1 MPEKRGSQNR
11 LLRLLAAR
19 FMGSSGGSYLSVV
32 TLISMAGVV
41 LGVSSLLV
49 IFSIVT
55 GLEDTFREKLL
66 GVYPHAV
73 VIGPGADVPDWR
85 ALEAKV
91 GAMPEARR
99 VSAATYDEMMISS
112 GGRKLG
118 VLVKG
123 LVPARS
129 PGAPFLQRQMIEGG
143 LGDLEQQPSVVWDA
157 SRARLEVGGL
167 PGGRFSSY
175 VLWPTGAPQALAPG
189 LESRGGEGASLRV
202 ASPAPAPCLLKDL
215 FGEETTLGALPG
227 GSDWY
232 AAGPGTVQVLTG
244 EQQVAVALDDGDCVT
259 LVLDGK
265 GGQGLIK
272 EDWSVVGSA
281 DGAVSLLNLPGRP
294 AELALEGR
302 SVTVAPGE
310 SGTLVARGRP
320 APPIIL
326 GSGLAHSLNVGVG
339 GEVSLVSPFQ
349 GASRFERRKAGSR
362 PASRVFRVAGIVE
375 LGFYEYDSRLALVH
389 FDDARAFLMRGDRA
403 RWVEVEG
410 DDLEQLDRF
419 TASLER
425 TLAAGTL
432 DRLGRSALNL
442 AARLE
447 SLQGQLPLEAS
458 ASALDRLAHVQE
470 LAAHMRFA
478 PQEDL
483 GLGLSNRHRII
494 SWKEMNRSMF
504 SAMQRQ
510 RIVLSLF
517 FLIIIVVAAFNIV
530 GSQAMMVREK
540 QAQIAL
546 LKVLGLRDAQAAVV
560 FTLHGLFIGLVG
572 TALGLALGVGGSLA
586 LGYFGFPLDP
596 VVYYVDTLPVRL
608 VWFDVVFVGVA
619 AALLVFGAVLVS
631 ALRAAARAPV
641 EGLTRLVE

>member
-1 MPEKRGSQNR
+1 MPQDQGSKSR
-11 LLRLLAAR
+11 LLGLLAAR

-41 LGVSSLLV
+41 LGVSSLLI

-55 GLEDTFREKLL
+55 GFEDTFREKLL

-85 ALEAKV
+85 ALEARV
-91 GAMPEARR
+91 AAMPEARR

-112 GGRKLG
+112 LGGQKLG

-123 LVPARS
+123 VVPGKG
-129 PGAPFLQRQMIEGG
+129 PGVPFLRRQMLEGN
-143 LGDLEQQPSVVWDA
+143 LDALELAPLVKWDA
-157 SRARLEVGGL
+157 KAGRLEVSQV
-167 PGGRFSSY
+167 PGGRFWTF
-175 VLWPTGAPQALAPG
+175 VLGPDGPRALGPG
-189 LESRGGEGASLRV
+189 LENRGGRGASLRV
-202 ASPAPAPCLLKDL
+202 VSGSPEPCVLKDL
-215 FGEETTLGALPG
+215 FSEETPLTAGPE
-227 GSDWY
+227 GSDWF
-232 AAGPGTVQVLTG
+232 AAGPGLVHLRAGGQDLPL
-244 EQQVAVALDDGDCVT
+244 ELDEGDCVT
-259 LVLDGK
+259 VVLDGL
-265 GGQGLIK
+265 GGHWVLK
-272 EDWSVVGSA
+272 EEWSVVGSA
-281 DGAVSLLNLPGRP
+281 DGAVALLNLAGQPVT
-294 AELALEGR
+294 LVVEGR
-302 SVTVAPGE
+302 TLEVAAGASVTQ
-310 SGTLVARGRP
+310 VARARP

-326 GSGLAHSLNVGVG
+326 GSGLARSLEVGVG

-349 GASRFERRKAGSR
+349 GATRFERRKAGSR
-362 PASRVFRVAGIVE
+362 PASRAFRVVGIVE

-410 DDLEQLDRF
+410 DDLENLDGF
-419 TASLER
+419 IASLER

-432 DRLGRSALNL
+432 DKLGRSAQNL
-442 AARLE
+442 SARLE
-447 SLQGQLPLEAS
+447 SLLDHRPLEAG
-458 ASALDRLAHVQE
+458 ASALDRIAYFQD
-470 LAAHMRFA
+470 LAAQMRFA

-494 SWKEMNRSMF
+494 SWKDMNRSMF

-540 QAQIAL
+540 QSQIAL
-546 LKVLGLRDAQAAVV
+546 LKVLGLRDSQVAVV

-572 TALGLALGVGGSLA
+572 TAVGLCLGVGGSLA

-608 VWFDVVFVGVA
+608 VWSDVAFVGVA

-641 EGLTRLVE
+641 EGLTRLD